1 MSAGNALKCTRELAI
16 AQEMTEVYRAE
27 MVGVPDCEK
36 FELVPVA
43 VPSPVPQLPFLHH
56 AVTIP
61 EILEVKKMESQDDSN
76 MQTRMDEI
84 NEAAYHAEPLVM
96 PEEDKEPNGPI
107 IDMGPLIQALV
118 SSSTPSAE

>member
-1 MSAGNALKCTRELAI
+1 
-16 AQEMTEVYRAE
+16 MTEVYRAE

-36 FELVPVA
+36 FEPVPVA

-56 AVTIP
+56 TVTIP

-96 PEEDKEPNGPI
+96 QQEDKEPNGPI

-118 SSSTPSAE
+118 ASSTPSAE